1 MNICPMKDTD
11 CNAFYKDPRFYQA
24 PGEPQVMFFVVG
36 GKQAPLAK
44 EKFAIDYT
52 NLIDQSSG
60 ADASD
65 TLGYPGRYSTFSC
78 YGSPLPCSL
87 PLNK

>member
-11 CNAFYKDPRFYQA
+11 CYSNYKDPRFYQA
-24 PGEPQVMFFVVG
+24 PGEPQVMFYVVG
-36 GKQAPLAK
+36 AKPAPAPA

-52 NLIDQSSG
+52 NLVDQSNGSE
-60 ADASD
+60 ALD